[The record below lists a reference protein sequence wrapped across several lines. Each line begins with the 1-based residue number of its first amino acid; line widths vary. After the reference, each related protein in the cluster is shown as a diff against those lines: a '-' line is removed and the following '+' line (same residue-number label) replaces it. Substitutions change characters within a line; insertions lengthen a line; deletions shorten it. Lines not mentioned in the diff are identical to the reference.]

1 MRRGLIPLSAPAGN
15 SIHLVLTTEWEPEWA
30 AGGLC
35 AALVYNKG
43 LTMLDGKECPDCK
56 RINDVLS
63 RVGDR
68 WSVLVII
75 SLSQY
80 GTLRFNELKRNLG
93 ISQRMLSLTLKEL
106 ERDGLVNRTYHPTI
120 PPKVEYN
127 LTEMGQSFR
136 DPVSAL
142 GHWALEN
149 LSKIDTARDAYDAN
163 VEK

>member
-1 MRRGLIPLSAPAGN
+1 LNLS
-15 SIHLVLTTEWEPEWA
+15 HK
-30 AGGLC
+30 
-35 AALVYNKG
+35 KG
-43 LTMLDGKECPDCK
+43 TAMLDKEQCPDCK
-56 RINDVLS
+56 RINEVLS

-68 WSVLVII
+68 WSVLVVI
-75 SLSQY
+75 SLAQY

-136 DPVSAL
+136 EPVNTL
-142 GHWALEN
+142 GHWALAN
-149 LSKIDTARDAYDAN
+149 LNKIDAARETYDEN
-163 VEK
+163 IGS

>member
-1 MRRGLIPLSAPAGN
+1 
-15 SIHLVLTTEWEPEWA
+15 LTL
-30 AGGLC
+30 G
-35 AALVYNKG
+35 YKKG
-43 LTMLDGKECPDCK
+43 TAMLDAEQCPDCK
-56 RINDVLS
+56 RINGVLS

-68 WSVLVII
+68 WSVLVVI

-127 LTEMGQSFR
+127 LTPLGESFR
-136 DPVSAL
+136 APVAAL
-142 GHWALEN
+142 GYWALEN
-149 LSKIDTARDAYDAN
+149 LSAIDAAREAYDASA
-163 VEK
+163 